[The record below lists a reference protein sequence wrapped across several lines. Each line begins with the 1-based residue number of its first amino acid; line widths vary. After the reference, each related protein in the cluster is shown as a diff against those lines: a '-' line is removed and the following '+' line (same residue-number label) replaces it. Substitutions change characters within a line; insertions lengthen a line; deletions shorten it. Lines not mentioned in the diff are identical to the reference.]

1 MSAYLAVNGNM
12 VSHGRI
18 TFPRWGAPLADLHMA
33 GATEIPSTPLGVTIA
48 VGALSQKGTLLRGG
62 VFGGDRSVRV
72 VGGYAGW
79 RKVLPPR
86 GYQLSAG
93 VMLSTVLGDAAREC
107 GEQIAGLADVAIGPG
122 YARRAGKASAVL
134 RRLIGGQW
142 WIDPAGI
149 TQLSA
154 RSTAPILTP
163 FTVESYHPAR
173 GMFVI
178 ASESPADWTPARTF
192 DSKIVPGPHTISS
205 VSVVFSNDGKLRL
218 EVLTGLSPEERL
230 QDTIRELVRDEL
242 ESLQTCAL
250 VEYTVSG
257 ARTQEV
263 DLTIADQGSG
273 WPSLLRVALYPG
285 LMGERVKPNTGGLA
299 LVAFVNRDPRRF
311 RCLHI
316 DGVPDEITVEA
327 DTITLDADVEVGNGS
342 KAVATAPELIAWAAN
357 VTAATGVAP
366 LAGTVASTNL
376 SSD

>member
-18 TFPRWGAPLADLHMA
+18 TFPRWGAPLADLHLA
-33 GATEIPSTPLGVTIA
+33 GSAEIPSTPLGATIT
-48 VGALSQKGTLLRGG
+48 VGALSQKGTMLRGG
-62 VFGGDRSVRV
+62 VFGGDRSLRV
-72 VGGYAGW
+72 IGGYGGW

-93 VMLSTVLGDAAREC
+93 VMLSTVIGDAAREC
-107 GEQIAGLADVAIGPG
+107 GEQIAGLADVAIGSG
-122 YARRAGKASAVL
+122 YARRGGKASAVL

-142 WIDPAGI
+142 WIDPAGV

-173 GMFVI
+173 GLFVI
-178 ASESPADWTPARTF
+178 ATESPAEWTPSRTF

-205 VSVVFSNDGKLRL
+205 VSVVFSNDGRLRL

-242 ESLQTCAL
+242 EALQTCAL
-250 VEYTVSG
+250 VEYKVSD
-257 ARTQEV
+257 ARTQEA

-273 WPSLLRVALYPG
+273 WPSLLRVPLRSG
-285 LMGERVKPNTGGLA
+285 LMGERVKPETGALA
-299 LVAFVNRDPRRF
+299 LVAFINRDPRRF
-311 RCLHI
+311 VCLH
-316 DGVPDEITVEA
+316 VEGTP
-327 DTITLDADVEVGNGS
+327 DTIAVDVGTEISLAGGV
-342 KAVATAPELIAWAAN
+342 L
-357 VTAATGVAP
+357 TAARTGD
-366 LAGTVASTNL
+366 LAGGIWPIVGGAL
-376 SSD
+376 KVKV